1 MGIKVI
7 EGDLTTWQFN
17 ITIVGSAP
25 GAWAVPSHDLLIQ
38 FFITR
43 CEISPVDQSPYPIR
57 KWLANN
63 VMPLLQHQ
71 LNVCAFSTTSFQ

>member
-7 EGDLTTWQFN
+7 EGNLSTRQFN

-25 GAWAVPSHDLLIQ
+25 GAWAVPSHDILTQ

-43 CEISPVDQSPYPIR
+43 CEIPSVDQSPYPIR
-57 KWLANN
+57 RWLANN
-63 VMPLLQHQ
+63 VMPLLQPQ